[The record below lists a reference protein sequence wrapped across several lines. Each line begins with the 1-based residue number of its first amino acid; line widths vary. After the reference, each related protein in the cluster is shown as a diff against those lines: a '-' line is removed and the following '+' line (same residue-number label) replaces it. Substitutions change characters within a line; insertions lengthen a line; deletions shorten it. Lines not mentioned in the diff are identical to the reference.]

1 MIGVDVELDSF
12 ISHKPALPNLERIRE
27 AGLDV
32 HLREQRERRFL
43 AEYLLADY
51 NDGRSMTFFCTACA
65 LMPPQLVR
73 SAADDATRSGAGV
86 AADELDQKA
95 RAKAVRAA
103 IQTKASE
110 AGIDLR
116 LRRKR

>member
-1 MIGVDVELDSF
+1 
-12 ISHKPALPNLERIRE
+12 
-27 AGLDV
+27 
-32 HLREQRERRFL
+32 
-43 AEYLLADY
+43 
-51 NDGRSMTFFCTACA
+51 
-65 LMPPQLVR
+65 MPPQLVR

-116 LRRKR
+116 LRRTR